1 MGPVTDLATAWSA
14 IQGAAVAA
22 VAYLFGGLSPGHWLV
37 KRRTGTDV
45 RGQGTGVT
53 GATNVG
59 RVLGPGALVLIVAL
73 DLAKG
78 SAPVAAGRLLG
89 LGDGWLGLVA
99 FATVAGHIWPAH
111 LGFRGGK
118 GAAPACGA
126 WLALDWRLVAI
137 VPIAAACFVVLRRFT
152 PSSLL
157 AALFI
162 PVVAWWFGATPV
174 LVAWTAAMVA
184 LLWWAHRS
192 NVRSLLLERGRP

>member
-1 MGPVTDLATAWSA
+1 MIDATDLATAWGGA
-14 IQGAAVAA
+14 QGAAVAA

-37 KRRTGTDV
+37 RRRTGTDV
-45 RGQGTGVT
+45 RAQGTGVT
-53 GATNVG
+53 GATNAG
-59 RVLGPGALVLIVAL
+59 RVLGLRALVLIVAL

-78 SAPVAAGRLLG
+78 AAPVAAGRLLG
-89 LGDGWLGLVA
+89 LGDSWLGLIA

-137 VPIAAACFVVLRRFT
+137 VPIAAANFVVLRRFT

-162 PVVAWWFGATPV
+162 PVVAWWFGATPA
-174 LVAWTAAMVA
+174 LVAWSGAMVA
-184 LLWWAHRS
+184 LLCWAHRA
-192 NVRSLLLERGRP
+192 NLRSLLLERGRP